1 MNQRLNSLLILLSV
15 SSLIFFSSCD
25 KDDVIEMTTPEV
37 KPGIVFYG
45 ITSANN
51 LVKYN
56 SNAPGTTLSNATI
69 TGLPAAE
76 KILAIDFRPAT
87 GQLYGLGNSSR
98 LFIINQETAV
108 ATAVSTTPFTPAIS
122 GSLVG
127 FDFNPT
133 VDRIRLVTSAGLN
146 IRLNPETGAVAATD
160 AAINPGT
167 PAIVAVAYSNS
178 VAGTSTTTLFDIDM
192 TSGKLFKQDPPNNG
206 TLVEVGS
213 LGISTGNESGFD
225 ISSDNAFSL
234 ASFNIGAN
242 CVLHQIDLVTGKAT
256 KLGNLL
262 VPIIGLAIPTN
273 PVAYAVDNANNL
285 QIFNLN
291 TPGTPVNKA
300 ITGLQAGEIILGI
313 DMRPA
318 TGQLF
323 GLGSSSRLYAIN
335 MSSGVA
341 TSLSMAPF
349 STPLTG
355 THFDFD
361 FNPTVDRIR
370 VVSNT
375 GQNIRLNPITGDIAA
390 VDMPLNP
397 GSPLV
402 SSAAYTNNIPAATN
416 TVLFTIDFNNQKL
429 YMQIPPNNGTMVE
442 VGRLGMDM
450 TAENGFD
457 IGGISN
463 KAYAIVATGGAGKI
477 YSINLTTG
485 AATQSSTYPNT
496 VRAFAVGLGF

>member
-1 MNQRLNSLLILLSV
+1 
-15 SSLIFFSSCD
+15 
-25 KDDVIEMTTPEV
+25 
-37 KPGIVFYG
+37 
-45 ITSANN
+45 
-51 LVKYN
+51 
-56 SNAPGTTLSNATI
+56 
-69 TGLPAAE
+69 
-76 KILAIDFRPAT
+76 
-87 GQLYGLGNSSR
+87 
-98 LFIINQETAV
+98 
-108 ATAVSTTPFTPAIS
+108 
-122 GSLVG
+122 
-127 FDFNPT
+127 
-133 VDRIRLVTSAGLN
+133 
-146 IRLNPETGAVAATD
+146 
-160 AAINPGT
+160 
-167 PAIVAVAYSNS
+167 
-178 VAGTSTTTLFDIDM
+178 
-192 TSGKLFKQDPPNNG
+192 
-206 TLVEVGS
+206 
-213 LGISTGNESGFD
+213 
-225 ISSDNAFSL
+225 
-234 ASFNIGAN
+234 
-242 CVLHQIDLVTGKAT
+242 
-256 KLGNLL
+256 
-262 VPIIGLAIPTN
+262 
-273 PVAYAVDNANNL
+273 
-285 QIFNLN
+285 
-291 TPGTPVNKA
+291 
-300 ITGLQAGEIILGI
+300 
-313 DMRPA
+313 MRPA

>member
-285 QIFNLN
+285 QIFNLIL
-291 TPGTPVNKA
+291 PALLLIKPSPVYRLAK
-300 ITGLQAGEIILGI
+300 
-313 DMRPA
+313 
-318 TGQLF
+318 LF
-323 GLGSSSRLYAIN
+323 
-335 MSSGVA
+335 
-341 TSLSMAPF
+341 
-349 STPLTG
+349 
-355 THFDFD
+355 
-361 FNPTVDRIR
+361 
-370 VVSNT
+370 
-375 GQNIRLNPITGDIAA
+375 
-390 VDMPLNP
+390 
-397 GSPLV
+397 
-402 SSAAYTNNIPAATN
+402 
-416 TVLFTIDFNNQKL
+416 
-429 YMQIPPNNGTMVE
+429 
-442 VGRLGMDM
+442 
-450 TAENGFD
+450 
-457 IGGISN
+457 
-463 KAYAIVATGGAGKI
+463 
-477 YSINLTTG
+477 
-485 AATQSSTYPNT
+485 
-496 VRAFAVGLGF
+496 